1 MTFLNNE
8 YREIITKAICGK
20 GQKLSH
26 EKKTISLTNQPS
38 SILGCWIINHSYH
51 AKKKS
56 NQEII
61 VNGSYDVNIWYSFS
75 DNTQTDV
82 LTERIEY
89 SDVIPLTIKDQQCVN
104 DDYDIIANA
113 EQQPNCLE
121 CEISKQ
127 GDKIAIEIER
137 ELLVQVIGE
146 TKLYVKVDP
155 ADQSVHQSDLDHAL
169 TDEEV
174 KNLDASFLTENSK

>member
-1 MTFLNNE
+1 MTFLNHE

-20 GQKLSH
+20 GQKLSKEH
-26 EKKTISLTNQPS
+26 KTVSLTKQPS

-56 NQEII
+56 DHEIV

-75 DNTQTDV
+75 DNTKTDV

-89 SDVIPLTIKDQQCVN
+89 SDVIPLSIKDQQCIN
-104 DDYDIIANA
+104 DDYDIIVNA

-127 GDKIAIEIER
+127 RDNIVIEIER

-155 ADQSVHQSDLDHAL
+155 NNQSVDQEDLDQAL

-174 KNLDASFLTENSK
+174 KNLEASFLTENSK